1 MILIP
6 ELESYIESVRNR
18 VEAINFHRVLVDN
31 DDIGKDLQQRSAAV
45 DKIMLYAGIPEQKVV
60 GRDDMYQ
67 DRDMMGFMVLEKTD
81 YSASSSHEKWLDVFA
96 RTQATANE
104 VRNLMIADYE
114 SHQGY
119 CGIMSFL
126 EISSISIEPVK
137 YFSSCNGWMILF
149 QMKSDF

>member
-1 MILIP
+1 MVLIP

-45 DKIMLYAGIPEQKVV
+45 DKIMLYAGIPEQKVF

-96 RTQATANE
+96 RTQAA
-104 VRNLMIADYE
+104 V
-114 SHQGY
+114 S
-119 CGIMSFL
+119 
-126 EISSISIEPVK
+126 
-137 YFSSCNGWMILF
+137 
-149 QMKSDF
+149 

>member
-6 ELESYIESVRNR
+6 ELEAYIESVRNR

-31 DDIGKDLQQRSAAV
+31 DDITKDLGQRSAAV
-45 DKIMLYAGIPEQKVV
+45 DKIMLYAGIPELRVT
-60 GRDDMYQ
+60 GRDDQYL

-81 YSASSSHEKWLDVFA
+81 YALSSDHDKWLDVFT
-96 RTQATANE
+96 RTQLAAKA
-104 VRNLMIADYE
+104 VRDVMVADYNA
-114 SHQGY
+114 HQGN

>member
-6 ELESYIESVRNR
+6 ELETYIESLRNR
-18 VEAINFHRVLVDN
+18 IDAINFHRVLVDN
-31 DDIGKDLQQRSAAV
+31 DDISKDLSQRSTAV
-45 DKIMLYAGIPEQKVV
+45 DKIMLYAGIPELRVV
-60 GRDDMYQ
+60 GRDDMHQ

-81 YSASSSHEKWLDVFA
+81 YSVTSDHAKWLDLFT
-96 RTQATANE
+96 RTQAVAKE
-104 VRNLMIADYE
+104 VRDIMVADYE
-114 SHQGY
+114 AHQGN
-119 CGIMSFL
+119 CGLMSFL

>member
-6 ELESYIESVRNR
+6 DLEAYIESVRNR

-31 DDIGKDLQQRSAAV
+31 DDITKDLGQRSAAV
-45 DKIMLYAGIPEQKVV
+45 DKIMLYAGIPELRVT
-60 GRDDMYQ
+60 GLDDQHQ

-81 YSASSSHEKWLDVFA
+81 YALSSDHDKWLDVFS
-96 RTQATANE
+96 RTQEAAKA
-104 VRNLMIADYE
+104 VREIMVSDYDA
-114 SHQGY
+114 HQGN